1 MGDEI
6 KQLTDM
12 LAKLKMSID
21 EGFSLMNNKFDTI
34 DKRFDTIDKRFDT
47 IDKRFDDVEN
57 AILELNTTQ
66 VKILKTIKLQE
77 HDINNNRRHIEKFE
91 ERENYI

>member
-34 DKRFDTIDKRFDT
+34 DKRFDA

>member
-1 MGDEI
+1 MGNEI

-34 DKRFDTIDKRFDT
+34 DKRFDA

-66 VKILKTIKLQE
+66 VKILKTIKLLE

>member
-1 MGDEI
+1 MGNEI

-21 EGFSLMNNKFDTI
+21 EGFSLI
-34 DKRFDTIDKRFDT
+34 DKRFDA

>member
-12 LAKLKMSID
+12 LVKLKMSID

-34 DKRFDTIDKRFDT
+34 DKRFDA